1 MGTFFSELKRR
12 NVFRV
17 AIFYAIIAWLI
28 LQVSDV
34 LIQLLQLPEWTGR
47 FTFFVLLLGFPLALF
62 FSWAYE
68 ITPEGLKREKDVDQ
82 SQSITNKT
90 GRKLDATIIA
100 VLAVA
105 VIYFVVDKFFLAEQ
119 AEVAG
124 PASESNEELQSIA
137 VLPFVNMSS
146 DTEQEYFADGM
157 TEEILNTLVGIPGL
171 QVAARTSAFRY
182 KGERV
187 DIRDVGKELGV
198 SNILEGSIR
207 RAGDDLKITAQLVR
221 TKDGFHLWSQTYDR
235 RMENVFEI
243 QEDIAAQ
250 IAEALKT
257 PLGVSEQRDI
267 ARTQIDLDVY
277 DKYLRARALWRVRG
291 DQLVEALELFR
302 EVVAAE
308 PEFADAW
315 AGLALTLQVLPYYGF
330 DTLMPE
336 DERRRQGFHAAK
348 RAVELAPD
356 AVASNHALGVVY
368 RDDWNWKQAGEHL
381 SKALEVDPD
390 STDVMEDY
398 SEFLWRVGE
407 VDEAWQ
413 VAQRTVELDPFVPIF
428 VTRVANLLVVRDEQ
442 EAALDW
448 ARRLADLELST
459 PWFQFF
465 LAENYLLMGNRE
477 STRQVIVEMGEDAPL
492 TGEDFD
498 SLMEWAD
505 DRDLPTTEKTL
516 GILGKFFFYPYQIDR
531 YEDAFPLAENA
542 SRFYKGYWIS
552 SLMPPA
558 ATDAMRHP
566 RAKAVIAEV
575 GLPDY
580 WREVGWPTFCRPL
593 GGDDFECGVTE

>member
-1 MGTFFSELKRR
+1 MGSFFSELKRR

-17 AIFYAIIAWLI
+17 AIFYAIIAWLM

-68 ITPEGLKREKDVDQ
+68 ITPEGLKREKGVDQ

-187 DIRDVGKELGV
+187 DIRDVGKALGV

-235 RMENVFEI
+235 KMENVFEI

-291 DQLVEALELFR
+291 DQLIEALELFR

-308 PEFADAW
+308 PDFADAW
-315 AGLALTLQVLPYYGF
+315 AGLALTLQVLPYYV
-330 DTLMPE
+330 DMLMPE
-336 DERRRQGFHAAK
+336 DERRQQARRAAE
-348 RAVELAPD
+348 RAYELAPD
-356 AVASNHALGVVY
+356 TAASNHALGVVY

-398 SEFLWRVGE
+398 SEFLWRVGDI
-407 VDEAWQ
+407 DEAWQ
-413 VAQRTVELDPFVPIF
+413 LAQHTVELDPFVPIF
-428 VTRVANLLVVRDEQ
+428 VVRVSNLLVVHGEQDAALEWARRVANLD
-442 EAALDW
+442 
-448 ARRLADLELST
+448 LST
-459 PWFQFF
+459 PWFQWF
-465 LAENYLLMGNRE
+465 LVENYLLMDDRG
-477 STRQVIVEMGEDAPL
+477 SARQFIVEMGEDAVFTIEEFNDL
-492 TGEDFD
+492 MKWVDNGD
-498 SLMEWAD
+498 S
-505 DRDLPTTEKTL
+505 PTTEQ
-516 GILGKFFFYPYQIDR
+516 ILQMLDEFFFYPFQIER
-531 YEDAFPLAENA
+531 YEDAFPLVENA
-542 SRFYKGYWIS
+542 SQFYKGYWIS
-552 SLMPPA
+552 ALMPPA
-558 ATDAMRHP
+558 ANNALQHP

-580 WREVGWPTFCRPL
+580 WREAGWPAFCRPL
-593 GGDDFECGVTE
+593 GDDDFECGVAQ